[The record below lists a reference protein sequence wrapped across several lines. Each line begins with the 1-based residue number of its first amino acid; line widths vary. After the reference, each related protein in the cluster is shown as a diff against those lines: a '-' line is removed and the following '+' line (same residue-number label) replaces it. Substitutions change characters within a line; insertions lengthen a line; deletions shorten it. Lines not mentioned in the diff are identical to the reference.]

1 MPAAASETLPRTKWA
16 MDDESKKIV
25 TILYELCQSLIF
37 SLEMSLD
44 NHERFVEVIDKLSP
58 IISRTNLAEYF
69 EETKKSIV
77 ESTKEDR
84 ESLKE
89 SIQFLETMK
98 KQWEDT
104 TNKKIDI
111 TYN

>member
-1 MPAAASETLPRTKWA
+1 

-58 IISRTNLAEYF
+58 LISRTNLVDYF
-69 EETKKSIV
+69 EKTKKSIIN
-77 ESTKEDR
+77 STKEDR

-89 SIQFLETMK
+89 SIKFLETMK
-98 KQWEDT
+98 KRWEDT

>member
-1 MPAAASETLPRTKWA
+1 MN
-16 MDDESKKIV
+16 DDSNQIF

-37 SLEMSLD
+37 SLEMNLD
-44 NHERFVEVIDKLSP
+44 NHEKFVEVIDKLTP
-58 IISRTNLAEYF
+58 IISRTSLSEYF
-69 EETKKSIV
+69 EKTKKSIV

-84 ESLKE
+84 ESIQE
-89 SIQFLETMK
+89 SIKFLETMRK
-98 KQWEDT
+98 RWEDA

>member
-1 MPAAASETLPRTKWA
+1 

-58 IISRTNLAEYF
+58 LISRTNLVDYF
-69 EETKKSIV
+69 EKTRKSII
-77 ESTKEDR
+77 EATKEDR

-98 KQWEDT
+98 KRWEDT

>member
-1 MPAAASETLPRTKWA
+1 MNDS
-16 MDDESKKIV
+16 SNKIV

-37 SLEMSLD
+37 SLEMTLD
-44 NHERFVEVIDKLSP
+44 NHVKFTEVLDKLAP
-58 IISRTNLAEYF
+58 IVDRTNLADFF
-69 EETKKSIV
+69 EQTKENIIKTT
-77 ESTKEDR
+77 EEDR
-84 ESLKE
+84 ETLRE

-98 KQWEDT
+98 KQWEDS

>member
-1 MPAAASETLPRTKWA
+1 
-16 MDDESKKIV
+16 
-25 TILYELCQSLIF
+25 
-37 SLEMSLD
+37 MSLD

-58 IISRTNLAEYF
+58 LISRTNLVEYF
-69 EETKKSIV
+69 EKTKKSIIN
-77 ESTKEDR
+77 STKEDR

-98 KQWEDT
+98 KRWEDT

>member
-1 MPAAASETLPRTKWA
+1 MN
-16 MDDESKKIV
+16 DDSNQIF

-37 SLEMSLD
+37 SLEMNLD
-44 NHERFVEVIDKLSP
+44 NHITFIEIIDKLSP
-58 IISRTNLAEYF
+58 IISRTSLVDYF
-69 EETKKSIV
+69 DETKKSIINA
-77 ESTKEDR
+77 TKEDR

-89 SIQFLETMK
+89 SIQFLETMRK
-98 KQWEDT
+98 RWEEI

>member
-1 MPAAASETLPRTKWA
+1 
-16 MDDESKKIV
+16 MDDGQNQIV
-25 TILYELCQSLIF
+25 TILYEFCQSLIF

-58 IISRTNLAEYF
+58 LISRTNLVDYF
-69 EETKKSIV
+69 EKTKKTIIN
-77 ESTKEDR
+77 STKEDR
-84 ESLKE
+84 ESLQE
-89 SIQFLETMK
+89 SIKFLETMRK
-98 KQWEDT
+98 RWEET

>member
-1 MPAAASETLPRTKWA
+1 MN
-16 MDDESKKIV
+16 DEQNQIF

-37 SLEMSLD
+37 SLEMNLD
-44 NHERFVEVIDKLSP
+44 NHEKFVEVIDKLTP
-58 IISRTNLAEYF
+58 IISRTSLSEYF
-69 EETKKSIV
+69 EKTKKSIV

-84 ESLKE
+84 ESIQE
-89 SIQFLETMK
+89 SIKFLETMRK
-98 KQWEDT
+98 RWEDA

>member
-1 MPAAASETLPRTKWA
+1 

-58 IISRTNLAEYF
+58 LISRTNLVDYF
-69 EETKKSIV
+69 EKIKKTIIN
-77 ESTKEDR
+77 STKEDR
-84 ESLKE
+84 ESLQE
-89 SIQFLETMK
+89 SIKFLETMK
-98 KQWEDT
+98 KRWEVT

>member
-1 MPAAASETLPRTKWA
+1 MT
-16 MDDESKKIV
+16 
-25 TILYELCQSLIF
+25 
-37 SLEMSLD
+37 LD
-44 NHERFVEVIDKLSP
+44 NHEKFVEVIDKLAP
-58 IISRTNLAEYF
+58 LISRTNLVDYF
-69 EETKKSIV
+69 EKTKKSIIN
-77 ESTKEDR
+77 STKEDR

-89 SIQFLETMK
+89 SIKFLELMR

>member
-1 MPAAASETLPRTKWA
+1 MN
-16 MDDESKKIV
+16 DESKKIV

-37 SLEMSLD
+37 SLEMTLD
-44 NHERFVEVIDKLSP
+44 NQEKFVEVIDKLSP
-58 IISRTNLAEYF
+58 IISRTNLVDYF
-69 EETKKSIV
+69 EKTKESIIN
-77 ESTKEDR
+77 STKEDR
-84 ESLKE
+84 EALQE

-98 KQWEDT
+98 KRWEDS

>member
-1 MPAAASETLPRTKWA
+1 
-16 MDDESKKIV
+16 MDDESKKTI

-58 IISRTNLAEYF
+58 LISRTNLVEYF
-69 EETKKSIV
+69 EKTKKSIIN
-77 ESTKEDR
+77 STKEDR
-84 ESLKE
+84 ESLQE

-98 KQWEDT
+98 KRWEDS

>member
-1 MPAAASETLPRTKWA
+1 

-58 IISRTNLAEYF
+58 LISRTNLVDYF
-69 EETKKSIV
+69 EKTKKTIIN
-77 ESTKEDR
+77 STKEDR
-84 ESLKE
+84 ESLQE
-89 SIQFLETMK
+89 SIKFLETMK
-98 KQWEDT
+98 KRWEEA

>member
-1 MPAAASETLPRTKWA
+1 

-58 IISRTNLAEYF
+58 LISRTSLVDYF
-69 EETKKSIV
+69 DKTKKSIIN
-77 ESTKEDR
+77 STKEDR
-84 ESLKE
+84 ESLQE
-89 SIQFLETMK
+89 SIKFLETMK
-98 KQWEDT
+98 KRWEDS

>member
-1 MPAAASETLPRTKWA
+1 MN
-16 MDDESKKIV
+16 DDSNQIV

-44 NHERFVEVIDKLSP
+44 NHERFVEIIDKLSP
-58 IISRTNLAEYF
+58 LISRTNLVDYF
-69 EETKKSIV
+69 EKTKKSIIS
-77 ESTKEDR
+77 STKEDR
-84 ESLKE
+84 ESLQE
-89 SIQFLETMK
+89 SIKFLETMK
-98 KQWEDT
+98 KRWEDT